1 MQSSEYLYYRRLLT
15 VVITLLPAQ
24 SLVSRTDQWLF
35 NKLLRHT
42 SHATLSCDDGD

>member
-1 MQSSEYLYYRRLLT
+1 MNNNLFILSATLT

-42 SHATLSCDDGD
+42 SHATL